1 MSEVK
6 KLTEEE
12 IKKVTDIRKNYVT
25 IQNGF
30 GQLHLTKINLE
41 KQLKNIDVNYETLTS
56 EYQKTQ
62 EAEQE
67 IVKTIQDKY
76 GIGTLNIEDGTFT
89 PTNTEKS

>member
-1 MSEVK
+1 MSQVK

-30 GQLHLTKINLE
+30 GQLHLTKLNL
-41 KQLKNIDVNYETLTS
+41 KNQLKNIDSNYEALEG
-56 EYQKTQ
+56 EYTKTQ
-62 EAEQE
+62 EAEQD

-89 PTNTEKS
+89 PSDTEKS